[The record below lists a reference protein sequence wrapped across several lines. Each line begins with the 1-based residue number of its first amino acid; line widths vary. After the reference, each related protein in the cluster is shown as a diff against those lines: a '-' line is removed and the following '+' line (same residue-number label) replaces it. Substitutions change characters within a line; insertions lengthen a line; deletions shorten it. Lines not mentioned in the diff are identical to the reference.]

1 MLIINKSLNTSW
13 VNWSFAERDALH
25 LLHVTL
31 TPAAGDKVGAGD
43 MSNPLI
49 WIMSSKSE
57 SSQSL
62 YLVSWWVGTVPKPG
76 RWTSRSGCGPAGP
89 SGSRS
94 ICSPCRAQCD
104 FRRPG
109 CAPAAPSTAAPA
121 RRRCTSAVAPR
132 TRLTGRHGNFIKN
145 HFLDLFGICF
155 AA

>member
-1 MLIINKSLNTSW
+1 
-13 VNWSFAERDALH
+13 
-25 LLHVTL
+25 
-31 TPAAGDKVGAGD
+31 

-49 WIMSSKSE
+49 WIMTSKSE

-62 YLVSWWVGTVPKPG
+62 YLVSWWAGTVPKPG

-132 TRLTGRHGNFIKN
+132 TRLTGRHGNFITN

-155 AA
+155 AVILEWCHSLLFSKAPHQHTAKAPLTFISRPII